1 MGNKR
6 EIIATLL
13 GYYLDGWADLI
24 ENMGEKIEDIKEA
37 VHKQLIEREM
47 PEINVERVTIRE
59 GFLAINSRSYTI
71 TTTSPGATTAIN
83 ISKHGND
90 LFVSWRSYIKVVLNW
105 QLIGIYVVAALILSL
120 LFWLLRT
127 FIVTYELSRLI
138 LGSQQWNLATEALG
152 KWFLYAFVIIACG
165 IVILI
170 VAGRIIKQNERAYLT
185 SNNVVIVVIV
195 ALVFSLLVENLSL
208 TLGKEIKQIY
218 NLYKAYKDPIFAP
231 LTFIVSTAF
240 SIFIGILLGA
250 VVVGFV
256 LRRNLL
262 AFILKE
268 PSIFDADDIIAM
280 NLSVHKSMLRALD
293 SAGIDV
299 DKLRLKS
306 VFKSRRGEEIS

>member
-6 EIIATLL
+6 EIIATVL

-24 ENMGEKIEDIKEA
+24 ENIGKKTEDIKEE

-90 LFVSWRSYIKVVLNW
+90 LFVSWRSYIKVVFNW

-250 VVVGFV
+250 MVVGLI

-280 NLSVHKSMLRALD
+280 NLSVHKPMLRALD
-293 SAGIDV
+293 CPGVDV

-306 VFKSRRGEEIS
+306 VFKARRGEEIG

>member
-6 EIIATLL
+6 EIIATVL

-24 ENMGEKIEDIKEA
+24 ENIGKKTEDIKEE

-90 LFVSWRSYIKVVLNW
+90 LFVSWRSYIKVVFNW

-250 VVVGFV
+250 MVVGLI

-299 DKLRLKS
+299 DKLRLKI